1 MNAEQKQRALQMLR
15 RFEQAAPMS
24 LQVDNAAVD
33 MAALLHELID
43 APEPEPV
50 GYTNETE
57 LDYVRTY
64 ESLPVSGAFWPTSD
78 EDANIA
84 LYTAPPT
91 PSVPDEQL
99 QAAFDRGLKA
109 GNEQA
114 IAQQIEIHK
123 LHDLLAVQQPE
134 QSDDLVRDAE
144 RYRWLR
150 ACNSGSLMITHL
162 IGIGDC
168 DEIVLTGNDADEAID
183 AAIAAEKGN
192 KND

>member
-43 APEPEPV
+43 APEPEQPNQSEQHLEMV
-50 GYTNETE
+50 N
-57 LDYVRTY
+57 
-64 ESLPVSGAFWPTSD
+64 
-78 EDANIA
+78 
-84 LYTAPPT
+84 APA

-134 QSDDLVRDAE
+134 QPADLVRDAA

-150 ACNSGSLMITHL
+150 NWTRGAYGIDSNPAFILPHVPTMLDQNIMSGSVAQHL
-162 IGIGDC
+162 D
-168 DEIVLTGNDADEAID
+168 NAID
-183 AAIAAEKGN
+183 AAIAAEKGGEGE
-192 KND
+192 